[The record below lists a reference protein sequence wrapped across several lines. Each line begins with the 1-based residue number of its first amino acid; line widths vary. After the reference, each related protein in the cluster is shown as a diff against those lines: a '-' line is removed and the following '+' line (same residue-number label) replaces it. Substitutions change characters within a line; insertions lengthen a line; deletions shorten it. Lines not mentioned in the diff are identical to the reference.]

1 MVAQDWTSLV
11 SGYFKDDLRSDDQ
24 KTQFPVAD
32 SMLLDFFLKD
42 EWIIK
47 SKARLIWIVVAQIE
61 LIADIEHL
69 SNPKRR

>member
-1 MVAQDWTSLV
+1 MVAQDWPSLV
-11 SGYFKDDLRSDDQ
+11 SGYFQDDLRSDDQ
-24 KTQFPVAD
+24 KTQFPVVD

-47 SKARLIWIVVAQIE
+47 SNARLIWIVVAQIE
-61 LIADIEHL
+61 LITDIGHL

>member
-11 SGYFKDDLRSDDQ
+11 SGYFQDDLRSDDQ
-24 KTQFPVAD
+24 KTQFPVVD

-47 SKARLIWIVVAQIE
+47 SNARLIWIVVAQIE